1 MLFEAADTTALGE
14 ITTPYTIAI
23 SDTAANVAANL
34 AALNA
39 DAHVTSIALTDAG
52 TPALTLTVAQALT
65 DTTALGKITAPIR

>member
-34 AALNA
+34 AALYA
-39 DAHVTSIALTDAG
+39 DALVSSFALSDAG